1 MAGEM
6 MSSVMGLGYILQTGR
21 DLLEINQVMAVML
34 IIILLSVVAENLI
47 FGRIEKRAR
56 IKMGLEPARK

>member
-34 IIILLSVVAENLI
+34 IIVLLSVIVENLI
-47 FGRIEKRAR
+47 FGRIERSTRK
-56 IKMGLEPARK
+56 KMGL